1 MKKVIAVAF
10 SMIFV
15 LLAFAGCGSDN
26 SNSDVELSKVLS
38 DVNDN
43 GGLSSMKT
51 ITNTTDLQKQFDIDP
66 ESVSDFIAEVSE
78 DSEFPTTV
86 IVTKAVEQ
94 VNKKYYEEDFDKQMQ
109 AKSIISKEIEDRGC
123 IVVNE
128 VADKIFMGEPELI
141 EEFTEKV
148 DRYNI
153 ANDTII
159 PQSKTTTRKLERQH
173 LTTDSG
179 IEIKIPMELYN
190 NEDDIEFITN
200 EDGTMSMIIKN
211 INSIVNISINIVYT
225 SKKSVGGLIFN
236 ILNGKSL

>member
-86 IVTKAVEQ
+86 IVTKAVD
-94 VNKKYYEEDFDKQMQ
+94 EE
-109 AKSIISKEIEDRGC
+109 AVG
-123 IVVNE
+123 
-128 VADKIFMGEPELI
+128 
-141 EEFTEKV
+141 
-148 DRYNI
+148 
-153 ANDTII
+153 
-159 PQSKTTTRKLERQH
+159 
-173 LTTDSG
+173 
-179 IEIKIPMELYN
+179 
-190 NEDDIEFITN
+190 
-200 EDGTMSMIIKN
+200 N
-211 INSIVNISINIVYT
+211 INSKLNTYLNDKLSNAQSYNKDQVSIIEKCKVQDN
-225 SKKSVGGLIFN
+225 GLYSMLVIAEDYEKIEKIIQGYFE
-236 ILNGKSL
+236 

>member
-26 SNSDVELSKVLS
+26 SNSDVELSNVLA

-86 IVTKAVEQ
+86 VVTKAVD
-94 VNKKYYEEDFDKQMQ
+94 EE
-109 AKSIISKEIEDRGC
+109 AVSE
-123 IVVNE
+123 
-128 VADKIFMGEPELI
+128 
-141 EEFTEKV
+141 
-148 DRYNI
+148 
-153 ANDTII
+153 
-159 PQSKTTTRKLERQH
+159 
-173 LTTDSG
+173 
-179 IEIKIPMELYN
+179 
-190 NEDDIEFITN
+190 
-200 EDGTMSMIIKN
+200 
-211 INSIVNISINIVYT
+211 INSKLIAYLNDKLSNAQSYNKDQVSTIEKCEVQDN
-225 SKKSVGGLIFN
+225 GLYSMLVIAEDYEKIEKIIQGYFE
-236 ILNGKSL
+236 